1 MDNLVAAAL
10 HDAKNALAALQV
22 WLDQARKQ
30 APSEPLD
37 QASAMASRL
46 GTQLVEL
53 LAVYRQEQ
61 GSLRMAATDH
71 DLCDFIDD
79 LRAEWVLAPDSKVQV
94 VWDKDGNASRIGAWT
109 FDRYL
114 VKMVLLDALRNAE
127 RQEPQHIELKLS
139 ASTDG
144 LRFNIVDDGPGFN
157 GGKPVEHGDL
167 PMHATSSGLG
177 LRFASIIAEAHRNM
191 KGHAGHVE
199 MENAPEGGASFSLLL
214 P

>member
-37 QASAMASRL
+37 QAKAMATRL

-61 GSLRMAATDH
+61 GSLRMSVADH

-79 LRAEWVLAPDSKVQV
+79 LRAEWVLAPDSKIEV
-94 VWDKDGNASRIGAWT
+94 VWDSAGNAARLGAWA
-109 FDRYL
+109 FDGYL

-127 RQEPQHIELKLS
+127 RQQPKHIELKLS
-139 ASTDG
+139 ADADG
-144 LRFNIVDDGPGFN
+144 LRFTIQDDGPGLN
-157 GGKPVEHGDL
+157 DGPSPAHGDA
-167 PMHATSSGLG
+167 PMHTGGSGLG
-177 LRFASIIAEAHRNM
+177 LSFARIIAEAHHNP
-191 KGHAGHVE
+191 KGQSGRVE
-199 MENAPEGGASFSLLL
+199 IMNAPEGGALFFLLL

>member
-30 APSEPLD
+30 APSEPLE
-37 QASAMASRL
+37 QAKIMATRL

-61 GSLRMAATDH
+61 GSLRMSVADH

-79 LRAEWVLAPDSKVQV
+79 LRTEWVLAPGSKIAV
-94 VWDKDGNASRIGAWT
+94 VWDQEGSAPRLGAWA
-109 FDRYL
+109 FDGYL

-127 RQEPQHIELKLS
+127 RQEPKHIELKLS
-139 ASTDG
+139 ADADG
-144 LRFNIVDDGPGFN
+144 LRFIILDDGPGL
-157 GGKPVEHGDL
+157 GGQQPEHGDM
-167 PMHATSSGLG
+167 PMHTSGSGLG
-177 LRFASIIAEAHRNM
+177 LSFARIIAEAHRNP
-191 KGHAGHVE
+191 KGQSGRVE
-199 MENAPEGGASFSLLL
+199 IMNAPEGGALFFLQL

>member
-30 APSEPLD
+30 APSAPLD
-37 QASAMASRL
+37 QARTMATRL

-61 GSLRMAATDH
+61 GSLRMSVADH

-79 LRAEWVLAPDSKVQV
+79 LRTEWVLAPDSKIAIA
-94 VWDKDGNASRIGAWT
+94 WDQEGNAPRIGAWA
-109 FDRYL
+109 FDGYL

-127 RQEPQHIELKLS
+127 RQAHKHIELKIS
-139 ASTDG
+139 ANADG
-144 LRFNIVDDGPGFN
+144 LCFTIHDDGPGFN
-157 GGKPVEHGDL
+157 GSQLPEQSDA
-167 PMHATSSGLG
+167 PMHTSGSGLG
-177 LRFASIIAEAHRNM
+177 LSFARIIAEAHHNP
-191 KGHAGHVE
+191 KGQSGRVE
-199 MENAPEGGASFSLLL
+199 IMNAPEGGAILSLLL